1 MSEVSPDAQDFALWL
16 SGYADA
22 VPGAI
27 PAEVCDR
34 LAVVIG
40 ALVARRLRAP
50 SISNPFDR
58 DVTEQ
63 TFGPLADKK
72 LRIRDEGSLPE
83 GLEPFMDAEGRF
95 TQWPVKQSLQL
106 AIVAD
111 LVHTFEPGRRYTER
125 EVNDLLDTRHT
136 FRDAALLRRLLVELG
151 YIERRPDGA
160 AYWLHED
167 ADGPLAEPASAADA
181 AL

>member
-72 LRIRDEGSLPE
+72 LHQPFVHALPRSSSTSA
-83 GLEPFMDAEGRF
+83 MAAESAR
-95 TQWPVKQSLQL
+95 
-106 AIVAD
+106 
-111 LVHTFEPGRRYTER
+111 
-125 EVNDLLDTRHT
+125 
-136 FRDAALLRRLLVELG
+136 LVEAEMEQKVASMNRDLAKHHS
-151 YIERRPDGA
+151 PV
-160 AYWLHED
+160 AY
-167 ADGPLAEPASAADA
+167 AT
-181 AL
+181 